1 MTSPRPTR
9 ASALL
14 ALLALTTLL
23 SACGGSG
30 GDAEVPAPAP
40 VPAQAS
46 RGAATLDGSGG
57 TVDAADGARLQVPPG
72 ALRGARTVSL
82 ARDSTGMP
90 ELPAGMAPASEVWQL
105 TPHGATFEQPVTVRI
120 PFDATRVAAG
130 RKPVLMKGAP
140 GGGWQLI
147 EDVTV
152 EGSHISA
159 RVNSFSYVLVV
170 GAGNPGGWIMP
181 PANEPPAPTQPTFS
195 ITVTNGDFP
204 TLPVTGFA
212 ATMRQQPDPA
222 VGTELIY
229 RMRVPSA
236 SDLADV
242 CSDGGTRYPLYVTVQ
257 KVPVAVYHLPGDGAG
272 VNRLIGDFQP
282 NNVGQLLTLN
292 PAATTEEARTRMPL
306 DTDVVVRETV
316 SALDAQWED
325 GSGAPPAYLYDWA
338 AGLPARLPAGAT
350 VDAWGV
356 MVKLVITCGGWGIAF
371 PTSAPP
377 VVIVRGFPNDA
388 LYIAGPPTLNA
399 AFPGQQVE
407 GTVNVVFAAGWQAA
421 GYSYEMRRPGTS
433 TWLGVPRIGSAT
445 PPPGQTIW
453 STGDTL
459 RMVPSLA
466 DNGLELRVRVCADP
480 AGSGGGLPGFS
491 LLRNCS
497 HSPVGT
503 LTVANQ
509 FPQARVLSPPAP
521 AAWRAGDMPW
531 LLGQFEAYPLPV
543 DRASV
548 VWQTRANAGQPWA
561 GLPGA
566 VNVNTQVP
574 NGEPWSYDS
583 RLVPG
588 RNDRA
593 EVRLAGW
600 RPLSV
605 ADNGRQ
611 FRFIVNLPGQTL
623 TSDTVTLQVVSGLA
637 PPVFTTHPAA
647 TTVQAG
653 SAATLAAAV
662 NGGTP
667 MSYRWLLNGQP
678 VPAANGLT
686 LALPAV
692 NSANAGDYVLEASNA
707 EATVRSNPARLTVTS
722 APPAPVQPPTLATAL
737 TSLSVAAGSTASFS
751 INATG
756 GAPLAYQWRRDGTD
770 IAGATAAVLS
780 LPNVTL
786 ADAGRYSV
794 QVRNA
799 AGSVSSGDATLNVG
813 PGTVLAPPQIAT
825 QPLGLSVNAGQT
837 ALFAVAATGSG
848 PLTYQWQRDGS
859 DIAGATG
866 PVLALDN
873 VQAADAGTYTVS
885 VDNGVGR
892 ATSNAA
898 GLVVL
903 AAPGAPAITAQPAA
917 TSAFVGGTARF
928 TATVGGNPAPLCLW
942 LRNGIVIPGAISCS
956 EFVTP
961 ALTADDNGALY
972 NVFAYSA
979 GGYVFGNG
987 ALLTVSAAPPPV
999 TVATAIAGLPG
1010 TTGSADGSGD
1020 AARFNT
1026 PNYLVVARDGG
1037 IAIGDF
1043 GNSTIRTVVG
1053 TQVST
1058 LAGSPGVFGFADGTG
1073 SAARFA
1079 GNGGLAYDSAGNLFV
1094 SDWDNHVIRR
1104 ITPDGVVSTFAG
1116 SPGQPGSADGTGAD
1130 VFRHNP
1136 NGLAIDAQDNLYV
1149 VDWGNHTIRRIT
1161 PTGDVSTF
1169 AGAAGQPG
1177 AVDGAGTDARFR
1189 TPGAVAIDGTGHL
1202 YVVDMFNHAV
1212 RKITPAG
1219 VVSTLAGQL
1228 GLPGTA
1234 DGTGGDARFET
1245 PAWIAATTDGT
1256 LFVVSAAGDTV
1267 RRVSPAGVVE
1277 TVVGVAGDGSTLR
1290 LGADPRLRNAR
1301 GVWALSHRELLLN
1314 ADQTLI
1320 RIELP

>member
-1 MTSPRPTR
+1 MTALRYAP
-9 ASALL
+9 ACALL
-14 ALLALTTLL
+14 ALAALL

-30 GDAEVPAPAP
+30 GGDDAAPAP
-40 VPAQAS
+40 VPEPAARS
-46 RGAATLDGSGG
+46 RGAATLDATGG
-57 TVDAADGARLQVPPG
+57 TVEAAEGARLQVPPG
-72 ALRGARTVSL
+72 ALRNARTVTL

-90 ELPAGMAPASEVWQL
+90 ELPAGMAPASDVWQL

-120 PFDATRVAAG
+120 PFDATRVPAG
-130 RKPVLMKGAP
+130 RKPVLLKGAP

-152 EGSHISA
+152 EGGHISA
-159 RVNSFSYVLVV
+159 RVSSFSYLLVG
-170 GAGNPGGWIMP
+170 GAGSPGGWIMP
-181 PANEPPAPTQPTFS
+181 PVNQPPVPTQPAFS
-195 ITVTNGDFP
+195 ITVTNTDFP
-204 TLPVTGFA
+204 SLPVTGFA
-212 ATMRQQPDPA
+212 ATMRQQPNPA
-222 VGTELIY
+222 VGAELIY
-229 RMRVPSA
+229 RLRVPSA

-242 CSDGGTRYPLYVTVQ
+242 CSYGGTRYPFYATVQ

-282 NNVGQLLTLN
+282 GNVGQVLTID
-292 PAATTEEARTRMPL
+292 PTASTDEARTRVPL

-316 SALDAQWED
+316 SALDAQWSE
-325 GSGAPPAYLYDWA
+325 GYATPPAYLYDWA

-407 GTVNVVFAAGWQAA
+407 GTVSVVFAAGWQAA
-421 GYSYEMRRPGTS
+421 SYGYEMRRPGTS
-433 TWLGVPRIGSAT
+433 TWLGVPRILT
-445 PPPGQTIW
+445 DTQPPGQTIW
-453 STGDTL
+453 SSGATL

-480 AGSGGGLPGFS
+480 ASSGFGPGGS

-509 FPQARVLSPPAP
+509 FPQAQVLSPPAP
-521 AAWRAGDMPW
+521 AAWRAGDMLW
-531 LLGQFEAYPLPV
+531 LRGQFEAYPLPLNP
-543 DRASV
+543 ATV

-566 VNVNTQVP
+566 VNTNTRAW
-574 NGEPWSYDS
+574 NGEPWSFGF
-583 RLVPG
+583 RPAPG
-588 RNDRA
+588 RTDRA
-593 EVRLAGW
+593 ETELVGYTPLA
-600 RPLSV
+600 V
-605 ADNGRQ
+605 ADTGRQ
-611 FRFIVNLPGQTL
+611 FRFVVNLPGQTL
-623 TSDTVTLQVVSGLA
+623 TSDTVTLQVTSGLA

-653 SAATLAAAV
+653 SAATLAAAAS
-662 NGGTP
+662 GGTP

-737 TSLSVAAGSTASFS
+737 TSLTVPAGSTASFG
-751 INATG
+751 INASS
-756 GAPLAYQWRRDGTD
+756 GAPLAYQWRRNGTD

-780 LPNVTL
+780 LPNVTP
-786 ADAGRYSV
+786 ADAGAYSV

-799 AGSVSSGDATLNVG
+799 AGSVTSGEATLNVG
-813 PGTVLAPPQIAT
+813 PGAPLAAPQIVT

-837 ALFAVAATGSG
+837 AVFAVAATGGG
-848 PLTYQWQRDGS
+848 PLTYQWQRDGN

-866 PVLALDN
+866 PVLALSN
-873 VQAADAGTYTVS
+873 VQPADAGTYTVA
-885 VDNGVGR
+885 VVNGEGR

-903 AAPGAPAITAQPAA
+903 PTPGAPAIGTQPAA
-917 TSAFVGGTARF
+917 ASAFVGGRARF
-928 TATVGGNPAPLCLW
+928 TAAVSGNPAPLCLW
-942 LRNGIVIPGAISCS
+942 LRNGIVIPGATTCS
-956 EFVTP
+956 EYLTP
-961 ALTADDNGALY
+961 VLTADDNGALY
-972 NVFAYSA
+972 NVFAYST
-979 GGYVFGNG
+979 GGHVFGNG
-987 ALLTVSAAPPPV
+987 ALLTVSAAPPAV
-999 TVATAIAGLPG
+999 TVATALAGLPG
-1010 TTGSADGSGD
+1010 TTGSADGSGS

-1026 PNYLVVARDGG
+1026 PNYLAVAADGA

-1043 GNSTIRTVVG
+1043 GNSTLRIVIG

-1058 LAGSPGVFGFADGTG
+1058 LAGSPGVFAFADGTG

-1079 GNGGLAYDSAGNLFV
+1079 GNGGLAFDRAGNLYV

-1104 ITPDGVVSTFAG
+1104 ITPAGVVSTVAG
-1116 SPGQPGSADGTGAD
+1116 SPGLVGSADGTGAQAR
-1130 VFRHNP
+1130 FRNP

-1149 VDWGNHTIRRIT
+1149 VDWGNHTLRKIT
-1161 PTGDVSTF
+1161 PAGEVSTF
-1169 AGAAGQPG
+1169 AGTAGEAGAA
-1177 AVDGAGTDARFR
+1177 DGAGAAARFR
-1189 TPGAVAIDGTGHL
+1189 TPGAVAIDGAGNL
-1202 YVVDMFNHAV
+1202 YVTDMFNHAV

-1219 VVSTLAGQL
+1219 VVSTLAGTL
-1228 GLPGTA
+1228 GLSGTA
-1234 DGTGGDARFET
+1234 DGTGGAARFDV
-1245 PAWIAATTDGT
+1245 PAWISATADGT

-1267 RRVSPAGVVE
+1267 RRISPTGVVE
-1277 TVVGVAGDGSTLR
+1277 TVVGVAGDSSVLR

-1301 GVWALSHRELLLN
+1301 GVWAVSARELLLN
-1314 ADQTLI
+1314 ADQALI
-1320 RIELP
+1320 RIDLP